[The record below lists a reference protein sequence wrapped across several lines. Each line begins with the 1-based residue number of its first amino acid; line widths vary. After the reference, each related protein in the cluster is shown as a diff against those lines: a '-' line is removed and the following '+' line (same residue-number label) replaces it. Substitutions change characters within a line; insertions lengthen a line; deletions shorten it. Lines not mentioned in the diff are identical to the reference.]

1 MSKREEIL
9 DEAKRLITTERQE
22 QYGTP
27 QANFQNIAS
36 MWNIRFQHKLKAP
49 LTPSDVAHAMLLLKV
64 ARDIAGYK
72 EDSAT
77 DSAAYAALYAE
88 LANEGPQV

>member
-1 MSKREEIL
+1 LSKREEVL
-9 DEAKRLITTERQE
+9 EASRQLITGDRQD
-22 QYGTP
+22 QYGPP

-49 LTPSDVAHAMLLLKV
+49 LTAADVAHAMLLLKV

-72 EDSAT
+72 EDSAIDT
-77 DSAAYAALYAE
+77 AGYAALYAE
-88 LANEGPQV
+88 LSNEGPQV